1 MVYVSSLRPVVLTL
15 FLVMDM
21 LMPSVASYL
30 KVRVEWRCDDQTT
43 PLCSTQ
49 RVLKALGED
58 TEDGLM
64 EISDVVSLLHEEL
77 IAMSA
82 TLREVTSQDKA
93 ESCSLHSVLQ
103 HFAIPL
109 KDANT
114 LLAALLLAPCA
125 SDRAPQFLT
134 EQEVAE
140 TQWTEGLLHRT
151 LNRVLLRDE
160 LRRLFSLLDLSMP
173 FKAREGF
180 ETMLM
185 EVVGKD
191 DEIRVSVAEGRES

>member
-1 MVYVSSLRPVVLTL
+1 
-15 FLVMDM
+15 MDM

-64 EISDVVSLLHEEL
+64 EIDEVVSLLHEEL

-109 KDANT
+109 KDRQHTARG
-114 LLAALLLAPCA
+114 APARALRKRPHPTVFDGAGGDGDA
-125 SDRAPQFLT
+125 
-134 EQEVAE
+134 
-140 TQWTEGLLHRT
+140 
-151 LNRVLLRDE
+151 
-160 LRRLFSLLDLSMP
+160 
-173 FKAREGF
+173 
-180 ETMLM
+180 
-185 EVVGKD
+185 VG
-191 DEIRVSVAEGRES
+191 